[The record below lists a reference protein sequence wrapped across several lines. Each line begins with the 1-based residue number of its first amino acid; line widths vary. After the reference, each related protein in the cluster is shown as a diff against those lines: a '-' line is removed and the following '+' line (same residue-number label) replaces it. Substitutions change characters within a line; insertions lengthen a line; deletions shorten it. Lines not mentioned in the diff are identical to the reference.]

1 MSTSLLLYVDT
12 KWNSKEVNM
21 ANGTADLNVVQKAYR
36 GQLRKGKHSIFQNKM
51 L

>member
-21 ANGTADLNVVQKAYR
+21 ANGTAYLNVVQKAYR
-36 GQLRKGKHSIFQNKM
+36 GQFKKGKQNIF
-51 L
+51 